1 MLRRFRHS
9 VVSILLV
16 WLAVLAAM
24 APVAYAQSSYLQAPA
39 FASGVDASLTIS
51 PSASEPSIG
60 VARSNAG
67 RLQQLLNT
75 NTDVY
80 FSKPGDYYFGSPT
93 ANNLGITIPS
103 NRRLIISPGVKLWR
117 HSGFYG
123 GSVAGQEYY
132 ALFRFAGS
140 TKTTSVYIGGGG
152 QIGINTPGGADDT
165 HLVRF
170 CNYDGLT
177 IENITFYRKGNT
189 GKYCFYSSFGKNLV
203 IRNCRAIG
211 DMNEMLASP
220 AVDSLGYACKSDGFH
235 LSGFHDGVRMETS
248 GSSGDNLNA
257 FLTDEGSD
265 YSQYWGQY
273 DRKGSIINARL
284 VTTCDRSA
292 EPVRLVGQSY
302 DFGIT
307 GADWTAATNTITKT
321 GAFAGYWL
329 VGSIVRPTGTGVT
342 AGEYLVVNQIGNDS
356 IVLATSLAAGNLS
369 GTVNLDA
376 PTLAVSGATWTA
388 STKTVTKT
396 SAFSGVAAG
405 DWVRISWAN
414 NWDMDARVASATA
427 NTIVLVDSIYPI
439 DISSLSVATGR
450 TFQPVIDLDID
461 GITGSLKVGAL
472 SMVAAIDDVNLTG
485 ARVYL
490 RARNIKC
497 TRADAAALVLKL
509 TASGLREVTV
519 DGVEVPDNAYGVLF
533 ANANDCDRAVFAN
546 VRSTQTANSRHLF
559 RIASAPRTL
568 TLDSCEL
575 NSSGG
580 SAYFALLGSWVVG
593 GTDLIVYPRVKITN
607 CSRRGAGTGNI
618 VNQYGYGPGQVLDG
632 QMTNCSFEGSFTRL
646 LNTPGNTSPSVGKRS
661 TWQVNNVRIES
672 TTTAL
677 TAGQVD
683 SYWTNWLRLGTGAM
697 PFVLDSD
704 TGYPTA
710 SLAPEWITYTVDY
723 ADVNSVG
730 NGLTVDVTL
739 ANLTKFATVPTTF
752 RNLALLGVKFDWT
765 GSWTGGTQV
774 RVGLGSVA
782 APTGVFAGSANTE
795 VTAAVDTYIFFPA
808 AGLTATS
815 TADIGWVNANWQP
828 TLRFTKTGTAGV
840 NLTAGRCTIGLCLGG
855 SIGTY

>member
-1 MLRRFRHS
+1 MRVRSLTMLIGLLAGLVCCVTPRASAQWERF
-9 VVSILLV
+9 
-16 WLAVLAAM
+16 
-24 APVAYAQSSYLQAPA
+24 PVTRGAGAYA
-39 FASGVDASLTIS
+39 DANLTLRPDTAS
-51 PSASEPSIG
+51 PSSAA
-60 VARSNAG
+60 ARSNAAA
-67 RLQQLLNT
+67 LQRLLN
-75 NTDVY
+75 DYAVVE
-80 FSKPGDYYFGSPT
+80 FRVPGDYYFGSPT
-93 ANNLGITIPS
+93 SDNEGIIIPS
-103 NRRLIISPGVKLWR
+103 NRTLVIGPGVTLWQ
-117 HSGFYG
+117 HSAFYG
-123 GSVAGQEYY
+123 GSVAGHDYY

-140 TKTTSVYIGGGG
+140 TKTTNVVIAGGGR
-152 QIGINTPGGADDT
+152 IGRDTPAGADDA
-165 HLVRF
+165 HLVRLA
-170 CNYDGLT
+170 NYDNVT
-177 IENITFYRKGNT
+177 IENITFYRRGNT
-189 GKYCFYSSFGKNLV
+189 GKYCFYSSYGKNLTL
-203 IRNCRAIG
+203 RNCRALG

-257 FLTDEGSD
+257 FLSDEGAD
-265 YSQYWGQY
+265 YANYWGQY
-273 DRKGSIINARL
+273 DRKGSIRNARV
-284 VTTCDRSA
+284 VTNFDRSA
-292 EPVRLVGQSY
+292 EPIRCVGQSY

-307 GADWTAATNTITKT
+307 GCDWTAATKTLTKT

-329 VGSIVRPTGTGVT
+329 PGSIIRPTGSGVT
-342 AGEYLVVNQIGNDS
+342 AGEYLVIDQTGDDS

-376 PTLAVSGATWTA
+376 PTLAVTGATWTA
-388 STKTVTKT
+388 STKTITKT
-396 SAFSGVAAG
+396 SAFGGVAAG
-405 DWVRISWAN
+405 DWVRITWAN
-414 NWDMDARVASATA
+414 NWDTDARVASSTA
-427 NTIVLVDSIYPI
+427 NTLVLVDSIYPI
-439 DISSLSVATGR
+439 DISSIAVNTGR
-450 TFQPVIDLDID
+450 TFQPVIDLDVD
-461 GITGSLKVGAL
+461 GATGSLKVGAL
-472 SMVAAIDDVNLTG
+472 SALAVVDDGNLNG
-485 ARVYL
+485 ARMYL
-490 RARNIKC
+490 RAKNIKV
-497 TRADAAALVLKL
+497 TRADAAATVLKL
-509 TASGLREVTV
+509 TCSGIREVTV
-519 DGVEVPDNAYGVLF
+519 DGVEVPDNCYGVLF
-533 ANANDCDRAVFAN
+533 GYANDCDRASFTN

-559 RIASAPRTL
+559 QIGSAPRTL
-568 TLDSCEL
+568 NISNCEL
-575 NSSGG
+575 NSTAG
-580 SAYFALLGSWVVG
+580 SAYFALLGSYLVG
-593 GTDLIVYPRVKITN
+593 GTDLIIYPRVKISN
-607 CSRRGAGTGNI
+607 CQRRGAGTGNI
-618 VNQYGYGPGQVLDG
+618 INQYGYGPGQVLDG
-632 QMTNCSFEGSFTRL
+632 QISNCSFEGGFTRF

-661 TWQVNNVRIES
+661 TWQVDNVRIES

-697 PFVLDSD
+697 PFCLDSD

-765 GSWTGGTQV
+765 AAWTGGTVV

>member
-1 MLRRFRHS
+1 MHTRLR
-9 VVSILLV
+9 VTLSIVLALLA
-16 WLAVLAAM
+16 LAVPAARAQWERFPVYA
-24 APVAYAQSSYLQAPA
+24 AP
-39 FASGVDASLTIS
+39 GGMVDASLTIK
-51 PSASEPSIG
+51 PSASEPTEAAAEATSREL
-60 VARSNAG
+60 V
-67 RLQQLLNT
+67 RLLQAYGT
-75 NTDVY
+75 VDFTV
-80 FSKPGDYYFGSPT
+80 PGDYYLASPT
-93 ANNLGITIPS
+93 SNEQGITIPS
-103 NRRLIISPGVKLWR
+103 NRRLILRPGVKLWR

-123 GSVAGQEYY
+123 ASVAGKDYF

-140 TKTTSVYIGGGG
+140 TQTTSVYIGGGG

-472 SMVAAIDDVNLTG
+472 SMVAAIDDVNLAG
-485 ARVYL
+485 ARMYL
-490 RARNIKC
+490 RARNVKC
-497 TRADAAALVLKL
+497 TRIDAAARVLKL

-533 ANANDCDRAVFAN
+533 ANANDCDRAMFSN
-546 VRSTQTANSRHLF
+546 VRTKQTANSRHLF
-559 RIASAPRTL
+559 QIASAPRTL
-568 TLDSCEL
+568 NIDNCEL
-575 NSSGG
+575 NSTGG
-580 SAYFALLGSWVVG
+580 SAYFALL
-593 GTDLIVYPRVKITN
+593 
-607 CSRRGAGTGNI
+607 A
-618 VNQYGYGPGQVLDG
+618 PG
-632 QMTNCSFEGSFTRL
+632 
-646 LNTPGNTSPSVGKRS
+646 
-661 TWQVNNVRIES
+661 W
-672 TTTAL
+672 
-677 TAGQVD
+677 
-683 SYWTNWLRLGTGAM
+683 W
-697 PFVLDSD
+697 
-704 TGYPTA
+704 
-710 SLAPEWITYTVDY
+710 
-723 ADVNSVG
+723 
-730 NGLTVDVTL
+730 
-739 ANLTKFATVPTTF
+739 
-752 RNLALLGVKFDWT
+752 
-765 GSWTGGTQV
+765 
-774 RVGLGSVA
+774 A
-782 APTGVFAGSANTE
+782 APT
-795 VTAAVDTYIFFPA
+795 
-808 AGLTATS
+808 
-815 TADIGWVNANWQP
+815 
-828 TLRFTKTGTAGV
+828 
-840 NLTAGRCTIGLCLGG
+840 
-855 SIGTY
+855 